1 MKFVGRGRAALLQL
15 QRFHSTWLHLDT
27 MSDSE
32 APVASTSA
40 FVPPPQTSTWESL
53 KIEPFLINALKAMAC
68 RAPTGVQAAC
78 IPPILAG
85 TPFPSSPRRNE
96 GSYASLSP
104 RADLS
109 PSHPGADCIGSAQT
123 GSGKT
128 IAFALPI
135 MQALAKDPYGFFA
148 IVLTPTRFVFLSSS
162 LLRLFPSSH
171 ALSSTEN
178 SPSRSRSSSASL
190 GRPSTFTRRSLLEAW
205 T

>member
-1 MKFVGRGRAALLQL
+1 
-15 QRFHSTWLHLDT
+15 

-53 KIEPFLINALKAMAC
+53 KVEPFLINALKAMAC

-85 TPFPSSPRRNE
+85 ASSLLLFSRNE
-96 GSYASLSP
+96 GSYAALSL
-104 RADLS
+104 RT
-109 PSHPGADCIGSAQT
+109 HPFPPQTGADCIGSAQT

-148 IVLTPTRFVFLSSS
+148 IVLTPTRFVLSFLPLSS
-162 LLRLFPSSH
+162 LLPCSPFSS
-171 ALSSTEN
+171 
-178 SPSRSRSSSASL
+178 PQ
-190 GRPSTFTRRSLLEAW
+190 
-205 T
+205 